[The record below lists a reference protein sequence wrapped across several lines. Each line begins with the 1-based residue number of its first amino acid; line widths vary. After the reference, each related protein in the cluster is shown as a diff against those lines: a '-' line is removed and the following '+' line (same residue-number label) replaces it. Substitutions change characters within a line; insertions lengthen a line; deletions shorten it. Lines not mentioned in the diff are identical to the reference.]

1 MLQLRHYAAGMTLA
15 VATVLGG
22 CSSRPMAVPSSARS
36 MAEGNGDRVAFRAA
50 EPGRVYVSDE
60 SNHKIYYQG
69 DVLRDDNVEV
79 VPRDNRITVGGRPV
93 SEASLPDGDRYKIYF
108 EPMDHARVVKYRV
121 VEEERVPA
129 R

>member
-15 VATVLGG
+15 AATVLGG
-22 CSSRPMAVPSSARS
+22 CSTRPMAVPSSAQS
-36 MAEGNGDRVAFRAA
+36 MAEGNGERLAFRAA
-50 EPGRVYVSDE
+50 EPGRVYVSNE

-69 DVLRDDNVEV
+69 DVRRDDNVEV
-79 VPRDNRITVGGRPV
+79 TPGDNRITIGGRTV
-93 SEASLPDGDRYKIYF
+93 SEASLPDGDRYRIYF
-108 EPMDHARVVKYRV
+108 EPMDHSRVVKYRV

>member
-15 VATVLGG
+15 VAAALGG
-22 CSSRPMAVPSSARS
+22 CSSRPMAVPSSAQS
-36 MAEGNGDRVAFRAA
+36 MAEGNGERLAFRAA

-69 DVLRDDNVEV
+69 DVIRNDNVEV
-79 VPRDNRITVGGRPV
+79 LPADNRITVGGRTV

-121 VEEERVPA
+121 VEEERV